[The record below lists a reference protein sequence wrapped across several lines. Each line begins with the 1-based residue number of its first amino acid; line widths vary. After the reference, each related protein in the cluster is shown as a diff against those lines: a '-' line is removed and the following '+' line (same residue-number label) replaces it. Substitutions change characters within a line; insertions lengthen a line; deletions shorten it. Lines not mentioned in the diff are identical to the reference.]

1 MMPHRDE
8 NDDPAPRGVATYSY
22 SVGGAGLTPVRHPL
36 TSVTE
41 VRDIAV
47 ALVILTFAIFF
58 IFNLPDERGAVYYL
72 IVSAVAVSAGFFA
85 HEMSHKFVA
94 KRYGCWAE
102 FRADF
107 RMLLLSLVVAY
118 FIGFLYAAPGAVW
131 ISGRI
136 TREENGKI
144 SLAGPG
150 SNMVIALALTPILFT
165 GAVSQSS
172 AVYDLAATVFY
183 FCSFLAAF
191 NLIPYPPFDGLK
203 IWSWNK
209 GVYALALL
217 AAGVLFVLALT
228 SLY

>member
-1 MMPHRDE
+1 MPRRD
-8 NDDPAPRGVATYSY
+8 DRGSGASRGSATFTYSI
-22 SVGGAGLTPVRHPL
+22 GGSGLEQPRHPL
-36 TSVTE
+36 TSPTE
-41 VRDIAV
+41 IRDIAV
-47 ALVILTFAIFF
+47 ALVLLTLAIFF
-58 IFNLPDERGAVYYL
+58 IFYMPDGRGAVYYL

-94 KRYGCWAE
+94 RRYGCWAE

-107 RMLLLSLVVAY
+107 KMLLLAVVVAF

-136 TREENGKI
+136 TREQNGKI

-150 SNMVIALALTPILFT
+150 TNMLIAAALIPFLFT
-165 GAVSQSS
+165 GILSESS
-172 AVYDLAATVFY
+172 AAYDLAATVFY

-191 NLIPYPPFDGLK
+191 NLIPYQPFDGLK

-209 GVYALALL
+209 GVYVASLL
-217 AAGVLFVLALT
+217 AAGALFVLALT

>member
-1 MMPHRDE
+1 LQQ
-8 NDDPAPRGVATYSY
+8 A
-22 SVGGAGLTPVRHPL
+22 RHPL
-36 TSVTE
+36 TSAVE
-41 VRDIAV
+41 MRDIAV
-47 ALVILTFAIFF
+47 ALVILTLAVFF
-58 IFNLPDERGAVYYL
+58 IFYMPDGRGAAYYL

-94 KRYGCWAE
+94 RRYGCWAE

-107 RMLLLSLVVAY
+107 KMLLLSVVIA
-118 FIGFLYAAPGAVW
+118 FFVGFLYAAPGAVW

-136 TREENGKI
+136 TREQNGKI

-150 SNMVIALALTPILFT
+150 SNMLIAAALAPLLFT
-165 GAVSQSS
+165 GILSQSS
-172 AVYDLAATVFY
+172 ATYDLAATVFY

-209 GVYALALL
+209 GVYVASLL
-217 AAGVLFVLALT
+217 AAGTLFILALT

>member
-1 MMPHRDE
+1 MPRS
-8 NDDPAPRGVATYSY
+8 DDRRAGQSRGTASYTY
-22 SVGGAGLTPVRHPL
+22 SVGGAGWEQPKHPL
-36 TSVTE
+36 TSPTE
-41 VRDIAV
+41 IRDIAV
-47 ALVILTFAIFF
+47 ALALLTIAIFF
-58 IFNLPDERGAVYYL
+58 IFYVPDGRGALYYL

-94 KRYGCWAE
+94 RRYGCWAE
-102 FRADF
+102 FRADYK
-107 RMLLLSLVVAY
+107 MLLLAVVIAF

-136 TREENGKI
+136 TREQNGKI

-150 SNMVIALALTPILFT
+150 TNMLIAAALAPLLFT
-165 GAVSQSS
+165 GLLSESS
-172 AVYDLAATVFY
+172 AIYDLAATVFY
-183 FCSFLAAF
+183 FSAFLAAF

-209 GVYALALL
+209 GVYVASLL
-217 AAGVLFVLALT
+217 AAGSLFVLALT